1 MAAPTA
7 FPTTEDMDRRI
18 IFHDD
23 LQIMEIDFTDFRFD
37 DSMTVNRFYDRIEQ
51 RVRETGE
58 DKWFFLI
65 NYSGSRI
72 ENAAWFAYSRRGKEL
87 NLAFSMGTVRF
98 DVSDVT
104 RRQIERDATTERFDP
119 NLFADR
125 DHAIA
130 RLKSLPSQRRKRFE
144 QKPTHDSRE
153 IRDRVTFDTERLIME
168 VDFSNYTFEHSRDV
182 DDVYDHLE
190 ERIKETDRK
199 WFFLVNLNHCEILPA
214 AWVRY
219 AHRGKR
225 LNIAASLGSVRYA
238 AGSETEADIR
248 LRAESQGFRPNIRN
262 TREEAIERIE
272 EMRAELLQGRAS

>member
-1 MAAPTA
+1 MPETDL
-7 FPTTEDMDRRI
+7 FPTVEEMDRRI
-18 IFHDD
+18 VFHDD

-37 DSMTVNRFYDRIEQ
+37 DSVTVNRFYDRIEH

-58 DKWFFLI
+58 DRWFFLI

-72 ENAAWFAYSRRGKEL
+72 DNSAWFAYSRRGKEL

-98 DVSDVT
+98 DVSEVT
-104 RRQIERDATTERFDP
+104 RRQIERDAETERFDP

-125 DHAIA
+125 ASAIA
-130 RLKSLPSQRRKRFE
+130 RLKSLPSRRRNRFE
-144 QKPTHDSRE
+144 QKPTHDARE
-153 IRDRVTFDTERLIME
+153 IRDRVRFDPDRLIMD
-168 VDFSNYTFEHSRDV
+168 VDFSDYTFEHSRDV
-182 DDVYDHLE
+182 DDFYDHLE

-248 LRAESQGFRPNIRN
+248 LRAESQDFRPNIRN
-262 TREEAIERIE
+262 TREEALERIE